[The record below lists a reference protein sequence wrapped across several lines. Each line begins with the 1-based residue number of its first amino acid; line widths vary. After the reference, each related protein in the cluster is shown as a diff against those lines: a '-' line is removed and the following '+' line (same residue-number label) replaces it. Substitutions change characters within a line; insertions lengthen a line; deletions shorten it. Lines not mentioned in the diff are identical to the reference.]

1 MTMTASFN
9 SIVQL
14 EANRERLWWAM
25 DKGAIEAA
33 PIGRHGADVAGAAL
47 TPPLDPAFFFPC
59 AARHPVR
66 YRSLDPRWPRRP
78 VCTNTADVSPDWI
91 WRVRNSGQADA
102 LVIRRVPVAAAP

>member
-1 MTMTASFN
+1 LN

-14 EANRERLWWAM
+14 EANRERLWRST

-33 PIGRHGADVAGAAL
+33 PIGRHGADIAGAAL
-47 TPPLDPAFFFPC
+47 TPPLDHAFFFPS

-66 YRSLDPRWPRRP
+66 WRSLDPRWPRRP
-78 VCTNTADVSPDWI
+78 VCTNRADASPDWI
-91 WRVRNSGQADA
+91 SRARNSRQAHA